1 MLPLLS
7 NMATFLGDLAMLLRQ
22 VAIVSESAKA
32 PFSKVGP
39 VSAAL
44 QKQAVRDVGP
54 IWDLNATVD
63 AFATLEDVPVGY
75 WPIIIRDDIDTPGA
89 AGVHE
94 DDSGQPFALVHAD
107 DGWSLTASHEL
118 IEMLVDPLGNRL
130 TAGQSPKPGQGRVEF
145 LVEPCDP
152 SEAAEFGYTINGV
165 SVSDF
170 YTPKYF
176 STIANPADR
185 YSYTG
190 AIKKPRQVL
199 SGGYLSW
206 HDPVTDHWFQETFF
220 SGSKPKFTD
229 LGKLSAKRGKSW
241 RRQIYDVTQ
250 QAFEA
255 RRPKAPALRAA
266 SALTVAA
273 LPATQS
279 KAKAWRQ
286 QISKLVKRA
295 G

>member
-1 MLPLLS
+1 
-7 NMATFLGDLAMLLRQ
+7 MLLRQ
-22 VAIVSESAKA
+22 VAVVSESVNV
-32 PFSKVGP
+32 PFSKMGP

-44 QKQAVRDVGP
+44 QKQAIRDVGP
-54 IWDLNATVD
+54 IWDLHATVD
-63 AFATLEDVPVGY
+63 AFAALEDVPVGY
-75 WPIIIRDDIDTPGA
+75 WPIIIRDDIKTPGA

-94 DDSGQPFALVHAD
+94 DDSGQPFALVQAEH
-107 DGWSLTASHEL
+107 GWSLTASHEM

-152 SEAAEFGYTINGV
+152 SEAAQFAYVVNGIT
-165 SVSDF
+165 VSDF

-176 STIANPADR
+176 STVENPADR
-185 YSYTG
+185 YSYSG

-199 SGGYLSW
+199 AGGYLSW
-206 HDPVTDHWFQETFF
+206 HDPVSGHWFQETFF
-220 SGSKPKFTD
+220 NGKKPKFVD
-229 LGKLSAKRGKSW
+229 LGKLTAKRGKSW

-255 RRPKAPALRAA
+255 RKPRAPELKIA
-266 SALTVAA
+266 SALMASASPSTH
-273 LPATQS
+273 S
-279 KAKAWRQ
+279 KAESWRR
-286 QISKLVKRA
+286 QISKLVNGAR